1 MIQRVQTLYL
11 LLTLAA
17 LIFLT
22 VGTDVFVTTL
32 KQTDQFEIISHGNVY
47 GVQKDVYIEGE
58 LTDENIEFLKAATD
72 KIEFVETMENL
83 PTFYFPF
90 YSITILLSMLT
101 TVVLLGFKNLKRQ
114 LQLGRMLFVFNFIL
128 FGVSIVFYNFL
139 RGSTLPDSEDYIASA
154 QLGFGFYCIVIALA
168 FSFLA
173 NIGIR
178 RDLRLIKSIDRIR

>member
-72 KIEFVETMENL
+72 KIEFVETMEDRKSTRLNSSHVRISYAV
-83 PTFYFPF
+83 FC
-90 YSITILLSMLT
+90 
-101 TVVLLGFKNLKRQ
+101 LK
-114 LQLGRMLFVFNFIL
+114 
-128 FGVSIVFYNFL
+128 
-139 RGSTLPDSEDYIASA
+139 
-154 QLGFGFYCIVIALA
+154 
-168 FSFLA
+168 
-173 NIGIR
+173 
-178 RDLRLIKSIDRIR
+178 K